1 LLANPLAS
9 ITTFNINFITKDRSF
24 MGKFKDIT
32 GWVMKEHGV
41 PESKLTV
48 LRPVGVNKQGN
59 YMWECECS
67 CEERNHIISCGGNI
81 LNGHV
86 SSCGCSIKE
95 KAIETGASLRKLNTY
110 EINLEDDKGI
120 YGIGYTSNN
129 STPFYFD
136 MVDYDV
142 IKEYTW
148 NDEIDHTGYH
158 QLRTSSKP
166 RKRFHA
172 IIGLS
177 GYDHID
183 RNPLNNR
190 RYNLRETDIYDNAT
204 NKGMLKNNTSGVK
217 GVQKREDGG
226 WRAIL
231 KYRKEKLLDKTFM
244 NFEDAVRAR
253 LLAEKE
259 YLGDLAPQKSLYAQ
273 YGI

>member
-1 LLANPLAS
+1 
-9 ITTFNINFITKDRSF
+9 

-41 PESKLTV
+41 IESKLTV
-48 LRPVGVNKQGN
+48 IKPVGVNNQGN

-67 CEERNHIISCGGNI
+67 CDEHNHIISSGGCM
-81 LNGHV
+81 LSGHV
-86 SSCGCSIKE
+86 LSCGCRRKE
-95 KAIETGASLRKLNTY
+95 KAIERSKLSRKGNVY
-110 EINLEDDKGI
+110 EINFEDENGL

-129 STPFYFD
+129 SEPFYFD
-136 MVDYDV
+136 MVDYEV

-148 NDEIDHTGYH
+148 YDEIDHTGYH

-166 RKRFHA
+166 IKRFHA
-172 IIGLS
+172 VIGFK

-190 RYNLRETDIYDNAT
+190 RCNLRETNIYDNAT

-217 GVQKREDGG
+217 GVQKRENGN

-231 KYRKEKLLDKTFM
+231 KYRKEKLLDKTFS

-259 YLGDLAPQKSLYAQ
+259 HLGDIAPQKHLYEQ

>member
-1 LLANPLAS
+1 
-9 ITTFNINFITKDRSF
+9 

-41 PESKLTV
+41 LESKLTV
-48 LRPVGVNKQGN
+48 IKPVGVNNQGN

-67 CEERNHIISCGGNI
+67 CDEHNHIISSGGRI
-81 LNGHV
+81 LSGHV
-86 SSCGCSIKE
+86 LSCGCRRKE
-95 KAIETGASLRKLNTY
+95 KAIERGELSRKDNVY
-110 EINLEDDKGI
+110 EINLEDENGL

-129 STPFYFD
+129 SEPFYFD
-136 MVDYDV
+136 MVDYEV

-148 NDEIDHTGYH
+148 HDEIDHTGYH

-166 RKRFHA
+166 RNRFHA
-172 IIGLS
+172 VIGFK

-190 RYNLRETDIYDNAT
+190 RCNLRETNIYDNAT

-217 GVQKREDGG
+217 GVQKRENGN

-231 KYRKEKLLDKTFM
+231 KYRKEKLLDKTFS

-259 YLGDLAPQKSLYAQ
+259 HLGDIAPQKHLYEQ